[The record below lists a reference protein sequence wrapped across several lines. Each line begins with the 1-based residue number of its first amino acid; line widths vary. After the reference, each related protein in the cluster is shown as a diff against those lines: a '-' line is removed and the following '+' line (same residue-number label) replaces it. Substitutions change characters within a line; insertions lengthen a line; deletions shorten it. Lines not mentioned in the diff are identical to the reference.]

1 MYGIYM
7 YNKHKYITVWDRN
20 QPWPTDED
28 DNHAKKKFLYYT
40 FKIILT
46 ATNVPYSIV
55 KINYN

>member
-1 MYGIYM
+1 M
-7 YNKHKYITVWDRN
+7 YNKHEYITVWDRN

-28 DNHAKKKFLYYT
+28 DNYAKKKILYYT

-46 ATNVPYSIV
+46 ATNAPYSIV